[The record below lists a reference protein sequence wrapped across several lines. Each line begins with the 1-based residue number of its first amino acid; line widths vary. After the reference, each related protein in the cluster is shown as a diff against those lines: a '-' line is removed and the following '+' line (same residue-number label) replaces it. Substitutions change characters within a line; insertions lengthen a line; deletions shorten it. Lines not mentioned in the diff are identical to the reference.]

1 MPLPQKPLH
10 LAFLGCGTYF
20 HFPYSSFLTLS
31 LILLDTG
38 HIGKALLTTLLPRLS
53 HPESPVTHITI
64 ATSARGSHAQ
74 LVEQFG
80 PSPSSSTSNA
90 TIPDK
95 DRSRDRGRDR
105 GRDRLSFVYAQNAA
119 AVRAADAVLFA
130 FPPDRINDVLGEEG
144 VREGLRG
151 KIVISLLARTGMR
164 ELMRV
169 IQGRND
175 NSDGDDEAIESES
188 ATSIVRAMPTIAASI
203 HESATL
209 FAIPDRGDSGPRR
222 DDESESEPEPAIALA
237 KYLLTPLGRTF
248 FVPER
253 LFVTLTGLSAASNAI
268 AAVALQFLA
277 QRAAAYGVTAE
288 LANAVVAQCIRGC
301 ASVVLRGTEPEDL
314 KVSLSAKGSI
324 TGQAIGR
331 FERGGLGG
339 LLEEASQGAIGRARD
354 YTKG

>member
-10 LAFLGCGTYF
+10 LAFLGC
-20 HFPYSSFLTLS
+20 
-31 LILLDTG
+31 G

-64 ATSARGSHAQ
+64 ATSARGPHAQ

-80 PSPSSSTSNA
+80 PSPSCSTSNA
-90 TIPDK
+90 TIPD
-95 DRSRDRGRDR
+95 RGRGRDR

-119 AVRAADAVLFA
+119 AVLFA
-130 FPPDRINDVLGEEG
+130 FPPDRINDALGEEG

-237 KYLLTPLGRTF
+237 KYFFTPLGRTF

-253 LFVTLTGLSAASNAI
+253 HFDTLTGLSAASNAI
-268 AAVALQFLA
+268 AAVALQSLA
-277 QRAAAYGVTAE
+277 QRAAAYGVPAE

>member
-10 LAFLGCGTYF
+10 LTFLGCGTYF
-20 HFPYSSFLTLS
+20 PFHHSSFLTLS

-53 HPESPVTHITI
+53 HPESPIARITI
-64 ATSARGSHAQ
+64 ATSARESHAQ
-74 LVEQFG
+74 LVEQFK
-80 PSPSSSTSNA
+80 PSPSCSTPDA
-90 TIPDK
+90 KIPD
-95 DRSRDRGRDR
+95 RDRD
-105 GRDRLSFVYAQNAA
+105 RDRLSFVHAQNAA

-130 FPPDRINDVLGEEG
+130 FPPDRINDVLGEDG
-144 VREGLRG
+144 VSEGLRG

-164 ELMRV
+164 ELCRV
-169 IQGRND
+169 IQGD
-175 NSDGDDEAIESES
+175 DDEAIKSES
-188 ATSIVRAMPTIAASI
+188 ATSIVRAMPTIAASV

-209 FAIPDRGDSGPRR
+209 FAIPDGGDSGPRR
-222 DDESESEPEPAIALA
+222 NDESESEPEPAIALV
-237 KYLLTPLGRTF
+237 KYLFTPLGRTF

-253 LFVTLTGLSAASNAI
+253 HFDTLTGLSAASNAI
-268 AAVALQFLA
+268 AAVALQSLA
-277 QRAAAYGVTAE
+277 QRAAAYGVPAE